1 MLVPNASR
9 VTLAKCGDDPR
20 KVFGLQAQN
29 NDHTTHLAWEIQ
41 CWRAVRIAS
50 RFRLPPAI
58 AHAVAEFHLVEAA
71 P

>member
-1 MLVPNASR
+1 MQAHETAR
-9 VTLAKCGDDPR
+9 VGPAKCGDDPR

-29 NDHTTHLAWEIQ
+29 NDDTTLLAWEIQ
-41 CWRAVRIAS
+41 RWRAVWIAS

-58 AHAVAEFHLVEAA
+58 AHAVAELHFAEAA